1 MVAKEIKIEMVKC
14 FVEPLFGIDGKAR
27 RRQRR
32 KKIKNNHQ

>member
-1 MVAKEIKIEMVKC
+1 MIVKQITLEL
-14 FVEPLFGIDGKAR
+14 VPRLIEPLFGIDGKAR